1 MTGLSN
7 RWGWPCLVG
16 LTWSVLL
23 FLVLPILVT
32 IPVSVTPHNYLSL
45 PDGPISFQHYHT
57 LFTDPIWQSSVLQS
71 LTIGAI
77 VTVVSVTIGTLAA
90 IGLWRLSSQ
99 LGEAVRVLALA
110 PMIVPPVVS
119 ALAFYRFFASL
130 DLIDTLLGV
139 VIAHTLL
146 AVPYVLVAVSAA
158 LATLDQ
164 RQEQASRSLGASLIQ
179 TIRHVILP
187 QIQPGMMAGAVFAF
201 IISWDEIV
209 VTLFIASRAVY
220 TLPRKMWD
228 GINERVDPTI
238 AAAATVLF
246 AVTLVLIG
254 LQVLKQAHDTRPSA
268 ESSGGGASA

>member
-1 MTGLSN
+1 MKRLAA
-7 RWGWPCLVG
+7 RLGWPALIG
-16 LTWSVLL
+16 LTWTVLL
-23 FLVLPILVT
+23 FLVLPTLVA
-32 IPVSVTPHNYLSL
+32 IPVSLTPNNYLSL
-45 PDGPISFQHYHT
+45 PTGEISLRHYRA

-71 LTIGAI
+71 LVIGII
-77 VTVVSVTIGTLAA
+77 VTVLAVVIGTLAT
-90 IGLWRLSSQ
+90 IGLWRLSSR
-99 LGEAVRVLALA
+99 LGEAVRVMALA

-119 ALAFYRFFASL
+119 ALPFYKFFAAL

-146 AVPYVLVAVSAA
+146 AVPYVVVTVSAA
-158 LATLDQ
+158 LTTIDQ
-164 RQEQASRSLGASLIQ
+164 RQEQASRSLGASLGQ

-187 QIQPGMMAGAVFAF
+187 QIRPGMMAGAVFAF

-246 AVTLVLIG
+246 ALTLVLIG
-254 LQVLKQAHDTRPSA
+254 LQIVKQARGTRAAAAAAALPVEA
-268 ESSGGGASA
+268 